1 MKLFKKTLIAGLLG
15 LSFTVVHAQA
25 PKVQITDVKLE
36 VDKPDFEDLRSPD
49 FSTNTKSK
57 KWIQK
62 EWLEMEVKFKIEDV
76 KPKIPKDETLPE
88 LTVKWFVVAQDPNNK
103 GKFVRL
109 TKEVKHVNIPIGEDI
124 YTSVYISPSGVR
136 RLSGGGDAASKRLIY
151 GVGGEIYF
159 NGKLKAFFTSKKKT
173 IPKGPNKGKPFW
185 YDAGL
190 SDSKGV
196 QLHDKNETPF
206 KFLWWDRYAEIAS
219 DKKPASAAAR

>member
-1 MKLFKKTLIAGLLG
+1 MKLFKKTLIASLIG
-15 LSFTVVHAQA
+15 LSFTVLHAQA

-36 VDKPDFEDLRSPD
+36 VDKPDFEDLKSPD
-49 FSTNTKSK
+49 FSANTKSK
-57 KWIQK
+57 KWNQK
-62 EWLEMEVKFKIEDV
+62 EWLEMEVKFVIEDV

-103 GKFVRL
+103 GKYVRL

-136 RLSGGGDAASKRLIY
+136 RLSGGGDAASKRLIF

-159 NGKLKAFFTSKKKT
+159 NGKLKAIFTSKNDTVKVGKE
-173 IPKGPNKGKPFW
+173 KKPFW
-185 YDAGL
+185 YSPAL

-219 DKKPASAAAR
+219 DKKPASAVAR